1 MAAEGAWM
9 ATSTVSRSRPRI
21 DDRGPDRDPVRQGR
35 LNGSRRPPRS
45 DPWSGPPARSGYG
58 AARMR
63 APRLA
68 VPRWW
73 PVATA
78 GLGWS
83 SVTIVIGFWIAD
95 GGPAGLRTLAGAATG
110 IGRLTGLLSADL
122 LLLQVLTMARVPL
135 LERTYGQ
142 DGLTRIHR
150 RFGFQSLILLLAH
163 IVLLSVGYAWTAGE
177 GVVDQFA
184 DFVADYPGVLLA
196 TASTALLILVAVTSI
211 RRARKRLRYESW
223 HLLHLYAYLGVG
235 LSVPHEL
242 STGADFAGSRVATL
256 YWWAV
261 YLAAVGAVL
270 IWRIWL
276 PLYRSLRHRLVVQ
289 QVVREAPGVVSIYLR
304 GRKLDQLNAGAG
316 QFFLWRFLSGRGW
329 TRAHPYSLSAAPTPD
344 RLRITIKDLGD
355 DGDRLANLRP
365 GTRVLVEG
373 PFGRMHAG
381 VRTRRKVTLFA
392 AGIGVTPMRALLE
405 DLDFAPG
412 NATLIYRATDER
424 ELVFEH
430 EIEQLARYRGARVY
444 YLLGP
449 RRRSRRGGSW
459 LPQVPRPV
467 GEVESLVR
475 LVPDITEHDV
485 YLCGP
490 TPWLDAVVRVL
501 RRAGVPS
508 GQIHLERFSW

>member
-1 MAAEGAWM
+1 M
-9 ATSTVSRSRPRI
+9 ATSTVSRPRL
-21 DDRGPDRDPVRQGR
+21 DRDPGHGPSRPTR
-35 LNGSRRPPRS
+35 LNGNRRPPRS
-45 DPWSGPPARSGYG
+45 SPWPEPPARVGYG
-58 AARMR
+58 AVRT
-63 APRLA
+63 PRLA

-83 SVTIVIGFWIAD
+83 SVTIVIAFWI
-95 GGPAGLRTLAGAATG
+95 GGGGLTGLRTLGGAATG

-122 LLLQVLTMARVPL
+122 LLLQVLTMARIPL

-142 DGLTRIHR
+142 DGLTRVHR
-150 RFGFQSLILLLAH
+150 RFGFQSLLLLLAH
-163 IVLLSVGYAWTAGE
+163 IALLSVGYALTAGE
-177 GVVDQFA
+177 DVADQFVS
-184 DFVADYPGVLLA
+184 FVVDYPGVLLA
-196 TASTALLILVAVTSI
+196 TVATGMLIVVAVTSI
-211 RRARKRLRYESW
+211 RRARRRLRYESW

-242 STGADFAGSRVATL
+242 STGADFAGSRLATL
-256 YWWAV
+256 YWWGI
-261 YLAAVGAVL
+261 YLAAVGAIL

-276 PLYRSLRHRLVVQ
+276 PLFRSLRHGLVVQ
-289 QVVREAPGVVSIYLR
+289 RVIREAPGVVSIYMR
-304 GRKLDQLNAGAG
+304 GRKLDRLNAGAG

-329 TRAHPYSLSAAPTPD
+329 TRAHPYSLSAAPAPD
-344 RLRITIKDLGD
+344 QLRITIKDLGD
-355 DGDRLANLRP
+355 DGERLATMRP

-373 PFGRMHAG
+373 PFGRMHSG

-405 DLDFAPG
+405 ELDFAPG
-412 NATLIYRATDER
+412 DATLIYRATDER
-424 ELVFEH
+424 ELVFEN
-430 EIEQLARYRGARVY
+430 EIEQLARYRGAQVY

-467 GEVESLVR
+467 GEVESLFR
-475 LVPDITEHDV
+475 LVPDIIEHDI

-501 RRAGVPS
+501 SRAGVPS
-508 GQIHLERFSW
+508 EQVHLERFTW